1 MMGVDILPCNLPL
14 KSFLWTVYCC
24 GTTAPVS
31 ELVVVAV
38 AAALVA
44 VVVVLVPLQLLVQRL
59 VVLAEELV
67 TPGFHCVSAGSSC
80 GYEMMIHVCP

>member
-24 GTTAPVS
+24 GTTAPVN
-31 ELVVVAV
+31 ELVVV

-44 VVVVLVPLQLLVQRL
+44 VVVVLVPLQPLEQRL
-59 VVLAEELV
+59 AVLVEELV
-67 TPGFHCVSAGSSC
+67 TPGFHYVSVGSSC

>member
-24 GTTAPVS
+24 GTIAPLS
-31 ELVVVAV
+31 ELVV
-38 AAALVA
+38 AAAAPVA
-44 VVVVLVPLQLLVQRL
+44 VVVVLVPLQLQEQRL
-59 VVLAEELV
+59 AVLAEELV
-67 TPGFHCVSAGSSC
+67 TPDFHCVSVGSSC